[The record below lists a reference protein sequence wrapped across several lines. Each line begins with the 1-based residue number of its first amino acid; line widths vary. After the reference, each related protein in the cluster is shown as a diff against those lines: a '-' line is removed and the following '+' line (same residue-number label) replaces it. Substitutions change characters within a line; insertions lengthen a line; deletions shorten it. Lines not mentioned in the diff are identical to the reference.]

1 MDETISI
8 VTPVFNREF
17 YSDILINNLK
27 LLDDNKIKYEMII
40 IDDASTDYTKERVL
54 SVIKDYQKNVSLIS
68 NKINLGVTS
77 SKTIGIKKSSNSWV
91 LLLDSDNLLNQN
103 SLKELR
109 DIQYSKLSK
118 DIAIISFNSEN
129 KEQNGDKLINFK
141 KFIKIYFKYEMLP
154 MVNKNLF
161 ISSGCF
167 YENVRGFEGATW
179 LKIASLGY
187 KFLIKNI
194 NLQTYNTDQTGR
206 LTNKMNKINNI
217 NNYINGYRI
226 IFDSYILYYLL
237 YSPVNAIKII
247 LRFYG
252 YMCLSYSIKKNI
264 NSDSKAFNFIRGL
277 IIKFISSKISN

>member
-103 SLKELR
+103 SLK
-109 DIQYSKLSK
+109 
-118 DIAIISFNSEN
+118 
-129 KEQNGDKLINFK
+129 
-141 KFIKIYFKYEMLP
+141 
-154 MVNKNLF
+154 
-161 ISSGCF
+161 
-167 YENVRGFEGATW
+167 
-179 LKIASLGY
+179 
-187 KFLIKNI
+187 
-194 NLQTYNTDQTGR
+194 
-206 LTNKMNKINNI
+206 
-217 NNYINGYRI
+217 
-226 IFDSYILYYLL
+226 
-237 YSPVNAIKII
+237 
-247 LRFYG
+247 
-252 YMCLSYSIKKNI
+252 
-264 NSDSKAFNFIRGL
+264 
-277 IIKFISSKISN
+277 